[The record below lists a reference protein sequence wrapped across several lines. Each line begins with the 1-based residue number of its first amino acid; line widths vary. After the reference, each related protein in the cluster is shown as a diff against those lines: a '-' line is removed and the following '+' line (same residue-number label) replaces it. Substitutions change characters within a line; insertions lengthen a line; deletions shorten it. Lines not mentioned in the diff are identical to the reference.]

1 MAVWLRNVENE
12 TGEELPVTW
21 RYFSLEQNNHSQV
34 SEKKIWENS
43 TVKTRGINAFRTA
56 EAIRRQDNDLFKGFH
71 ELLLHIFHRDHLD
84 IADPDVLKDVAEK
97 AGVDMNR
104 FLIDSNDPTILDR
117 LAEDHFHAVNDLKI
131 FGTPTFV
138 FNGNN
143 PVFLKIEGSDT
154 VNGYELFKE
163 FIHIAEN
170 RKNILEIKR
179 P

>member
-1 MAVWLRNVENE
+1 ME
-12 TGEELPVTW
+12 TEIGKELPVIW

-34 SEKKIWENS
+34 SEKKIWETS
-43 TVKTRGINAFRTA
+43 PVKIRGIDAFRAA
-56 EAIRRQDNDLFKGFH
+56 EAVRRQGTNLFKVFH
-71 ELLLHIFHRDHLD
+71 ELLLNAVHKERRD
-84 IADPDVLKDVAEK
+84 IADSEVLKDTAEK

-104 FLIDSNDPTILDR
+104 FTNDFNDPAILDR

-143 PVFLKIEGSDT
+143 PVFLKITLADIENSLD
-154 VNGYELFKE
+154 LFKE
-163 FIHIAEN
+163 LVHVAID
-170 RKNILEIKR
+170 RKNVLEIKR